1 MTNLISLTTLLCLLL
16 SCNQNSKSTEDKSLG
31 SSTDALQNK
40 TAVIDTTQ
48 INIDGVKVSPEN
60 FKILSEN
67 KIVRVVEYSLMPG
80 KKDNWHTHP
89 PKSGYVVSGGTLK
102 IYPENVEAFISEE
115 KTGETFWSDYVGK
128 HYVENVG
135 NTTVTI
141 ILTEIKSLE

>member
-16 SCNQNSKSTEDKSLG
+16 SCNQNSKSIEDKSLG
-31 SSTDALQNK
+31 LSTGALQNK

-89 PKSGYVVSGGTLK
+89 SKSGYVVSGGTLK
-102 IYPENVEAFISEE
+102 IYPENAEAFISEE

-135 NTTVTI
+135 NTKVII